1 MHNAHPISVT
11 NSFNREALDHLVHKV
26 KMESLEPPYVSQ
38 MLNYL
43 YVYTYIT
50 MQGDD
55 GSPGAAGLPG
65 EKGAQGPT
73 GPSGA
78 SGAPG
83 EDGEAG
89 DDGNDGADGDQGAPV
104 CHCECHILIYSI
116 IEFGKLLL
124 ESVSFHE
131 NFLTQSFVQ
140 IHYIYIV
147 TTLLVIYKILFMHVC
162 VYVFTNMHSLMI
174 ICRVSKEL
182 KEAKE
187 TQEHMEIRY

>member
-26 KMESLEPPYVSQ
+26 KMESLEPLYVSQ
-38 MLNYL
+38 MLNCL
-43 YVYTYIT
+43 YVYTYVT

-65 EKGAQGPT
+65 EKGAEGPT

-104 CHCECHILIYSI
+104 CHCECNFLMYSI
-116 IEFGKLLL
+116 IEFGKLLF

-140 IHYIYIV
+140 IHYIYSYNFISEIQNFV
-147 TTLLVIYKILFMHVC
+147 YACVC
-162 VYVFTNMHSLMI
+162 VRVC
-174 ICRVSKEL
+174 IC
-182 KEAKE
+182 
-187 TQEHMEIRY
+187 IY